1 MRLFVVDHRART
13 HVAIRR
19 VDESRLYQLGY
30 GESNALRRLADAKDF
45 ACRLAEGRRV
55 LLERPDGTF
64 VPLRCVANRP
74 SRTKSERW
82 SPEDYERAYGPWA
95 ARRRRW

>member
-1 MRLFVVDHRART
+1 MRLCVVDHRAPT

-19 VDESRLYQLGY
+19 VDESQLY
-30 GESNALRRLADAKDF
+30 
-45 ACRLAEGRRV
+45 
-55 LLERPDGTF
+55 
-64 VPLRCVANRP
+64 
-74 SRTKSERW
+74 ERW